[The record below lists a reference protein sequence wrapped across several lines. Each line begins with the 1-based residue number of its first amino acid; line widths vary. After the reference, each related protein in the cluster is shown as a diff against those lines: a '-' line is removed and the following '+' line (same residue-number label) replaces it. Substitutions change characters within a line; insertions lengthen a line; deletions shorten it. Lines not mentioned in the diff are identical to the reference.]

1 MALHKRTDI
10 EPLLEEIRGGRHKQV
25 YLCFGER
32 YLCRQAGNSI
42 EQELVKST
50 NTTINSVDGSTEDNS
65 KIVSRA
71 LSYSL
76 LPGLQ
81 VIRVVDSRLFLSRA
95 VGSAIWDKA
104 LKAQQNGRTSAAVRH
119 LTSLLALVSIKIEG
133 NQMFTE
139 LSADQWQKLFGFSRP
154 DQDLSWAD
162 NLILESSP
170 TASTPVDDAGA
181 RLIQAIENGLPA
193 GNILLITAENVDKR
207 KKLFLSIKKQ
217 GEIIDCS
224 IAEGASRAARNEQKD
239 VVREMALQTLG
250 EIGKTIE
257 PKALEAL
264 FERIGF
270 HPVAVVMEVEKLA
283 LFIDERERI
292 TMADLEQLVGRTR
305 EDAIFELTE
314 AFGRKDTARTMIIL
328 NHLLEDGIHELA
340 IIASVRNYLRRML
353 IFRALQQLDSPL
365 WQQRMNANDFQNNYL
380 PALKNSGAWPDLLK
394 GHPYALFM
402 SFSKAAEFSVTTL
415 KHSLGLLLEAE
426 FRLKS
431 SPLPRSIVLEELL
444 ISLIKL
450 HENAGR
456 STATRP

>member
-1 MALHKRTDI
+1 
-10 EPLLEEIRGGRHKQV
+10 
-25 YLCFGER
+25 
-32 YLCRQAGNSI
+32 
-42 EQELVKST
+42 
-50 NTTINSVDGSTEDNS
+50 
-65 KIVSRA
+65 
-71 LSYSL
+71 
-76 LPGLQ
+76 
-81 VIRVVDSRLFLSRA
+81 
-95 VGSAIWDKA
+95 
-104 LKAQQNGRTSAAVRH
+104 
-119 LTSLLALVSIKIEG
+119 
-133 NQMFTE
+133 
-139 LSADQWQKLFGFSRP
+139 
-154 DQDLSWAD
+154 
-162 NLILESSP
+162 
-170 TASTPVDDAGA
+170 
-181 RLIQAIENGLPA
+181 
-193 GNILLITAENVDKR
+193 
-207 KKLFLSIKKQ
+207 
-217 GEIIDCS
+217 
-224 IAEGASRAARNEQKD
+224 
-239 VVREMALQTLG
+239 MALQTLG